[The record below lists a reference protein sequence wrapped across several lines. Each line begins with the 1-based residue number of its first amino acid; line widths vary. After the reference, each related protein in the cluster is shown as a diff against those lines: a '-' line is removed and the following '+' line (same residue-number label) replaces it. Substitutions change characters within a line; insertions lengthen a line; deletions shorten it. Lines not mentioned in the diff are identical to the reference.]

1 MLFFAFCLLVYF
13 LPLIIGHQKG
23 SFGAI
28 FVLNLLLGWT
38 VIGWI
43 AALIW
48 ASADEVRARIFA
60 VQPRLLSL
68 RRDLSGGRAILLV
81 LRRTHLEKNATGAG
95 HGICASGEGER
106 HSGWQNQRVSGQWHA
121 GSDRERVR

>member
-1 MLFFAFCLLVYF
+1 MFFCTFCLLVYF
-13 LPLIIGHQKG
+13 LPSIIGHQKR

-48 ASADEVRARIFA
+48 ACTDEVRVPVFA
-60 VQPRLLSL
+60 VQGPGNYGPSRYCC
-68 RRDLSGGRAILLV
+68 RC
-81 LRRTHLEKNATGAG
+81 GA
-95 HGICASGEGER
+95 AAP
-106 HSGWQNQRVSGQWHA
+106 A
-121 GSDRERVR
+121 GAQFCWACGTRI